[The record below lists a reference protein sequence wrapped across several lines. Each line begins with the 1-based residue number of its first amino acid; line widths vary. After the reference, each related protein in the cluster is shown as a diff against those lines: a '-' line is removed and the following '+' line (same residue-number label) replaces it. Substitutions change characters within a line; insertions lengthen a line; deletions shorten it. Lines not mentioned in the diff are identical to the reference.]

1 MTTLDEQ
8 LAEAHLPDEALV
20 ALADGQ
26 DILPASA
33 SDALVHLASCDACTG
48 RLLEAASLS
57 VDVGDLLRA
66 TVPLPVATPEPRA
79 LPWTAVLLALAL
91 AASGV
96 LPAMSQLP
104 ALVSRLVPSLAHAVP
119 VVAHGLSRALAPGG
133 GGGGGGG
140 AGGVGV
146 AYAVTLASAL
156 VLMTLGVAVS
166 RAFDHE
172 GAAS

>member
-1 MTTLDEQ
+1 
-8 LAEAHLPDEALV
+8 
-20 ALADGQ
+20 
-26 DILPASA
+26 
-33 SDALVHLASCDACTG
+33 
-48 RLLEAASLS
+48 

-119 VVAHGLSRALAPGG
+119 VVAHGLSRALAQGG
-133 GGGGGGG
+133 GGGGVG
-140 AGGVGV
+140 GGVGV

>member
-119 VVAHGLSRALAPGG
+119 VVAHGLSRALAQGG
-133 GGGGGGG
+133 GGGGVG
-140 AGGVGV
+140 GGVGV